1 MRGRWASTGRATR
14 PTRCSNWCR
23 PSARRRCRRSTGW
36 ASSTT
41 SSHWSRPATRPPST
55 LSSCSRYQTH
65 PWFASLSS
73 VSLGLKEFSTNTI
86 FIYLVFV
93 QPSFL
98 PWNRSFHRNG
108 PFFVSTL
115 CYPKVRVFIC
125 ALLQVLALTVW
136 IFLVKCVRHKCMSNY
151 LHSMVD
157 LKKVEQN
164 SDRVRERDILG
175 PAVSWQ
181 VDLHVNKS
189 GKELFD
195 WRTKG
200 VLFWLVCSGFFS
212 SRVGVRA
219 RGPVH
224 GVEPRVRRPGQAVAA
239 AVVHAAPG
247 AFEGVRPPPA
257 DRPEPPPRLG
267 GSARRAAPDDAL
279 AQPPPRTDG
288 RLRRSRGLW
297 PFWVS
302 SVVRDDRLALMAL
315 NLLLLCI

>member
-1 MRGRWASTGRATR
+1 MFDWFDCLLQPFDFITFSIEVPKSFIVVFLWFSGGMRGRWASTGRATR

-115 CYPKVRVFIC
+115 CYPQVRVFIC

-157 LKKVEQN
+157 LKK
-164 SDRVRERDILG
+164 S
-175 PAVSWQ
+175 
-181 VDLHVNKS
+181 
-189 GKELFD
+189 
-195 WRTKG
+195 RTKFRQG
-200 VLFWLVCSGFFS
+200 SW
-212 SRVGVRA
+212 
-219 RGPVH
+219 
-224 GVEPRVRRPGQAVAA
+224 
-239 AVVHAAPG
+239 
-247 AFEGVRPPPA
+247 EGYF
-257 DRPEPPPRLG
+257 G
-267 GSARRAAPDDAL
+267 ARRKL
-279 AQPPPRTDG
+279 TGWSTR
-288 RLRRSRGLW
+288 
-297 PFWVS
+297 
-302 SVVRDDRLALMAL
+302 
-315 NLLLLCI
+315 